1 MAKFEIISIHAP
13 RAGSDRTNSAL
24 CCSMFEFQSTL
35 PVRGAT
41 HRAHREPK
49 AIQAF
54 QSTLPVRGATGWQ
67 CRPSAGCL
75 CYFNP
80 RSPCGERPAGE
91 TGPTG
96 PKGISIHAPR
106 AGSDADIYAARTG
119 KEFQSTLPVRGATWY
134 NVYKKPN
141 IKISIHAPR
150 AGSDQD
156 YIDALAELGVFQS
169 TLPVR
174 GATGELP
181 DISLTQYIS
190 IHAPRAGS
198 DDTKAVQGR
207 RKTTISI
214 HAPRAGS
221 DKGRPRRK
229 RRPRHFNPRSPCGER
244 PGGPCSHGCSSSEI
258 SIHAPRAGSDTSPRR
273 AAPNGA
279 FQSTLPVRG
288 ATLVV
293 NAVAVG
299 ANISIHAPR
308 AGSDQ

>member
-106 AGSDADIYAARTG
+106 AGSD
-119 KEFQSTLPVRGATWY
+119 
-134 NVYKKPN
+134 
-141 IKISIHAPR
+141 
-150 AGSDQD
+150 QD

-198 DDTKAVQGR
+198 DDTKTVQGR

-288 ATLVV
+288 ATRPIFRYLQ
-293 NAVAVG
+293 G
-299 ANISIHAPR
+299 
-308 AGSDQ
+308 G

>member
-174 GATGELP
+174 GAT
-181 DISLTQYIS
+181 
-190 IHAPRAGS
+190 RW
-198 DDTKAVQGR
+198 AVL
-207 RKTTISI
+207 
-214 HAPRAGS
+214 AW
-221 DKGRPRRK
+221 
-229 RRPRHFNPRSPCGER
+229 
-244 PGGPCSHGCSSSEI
+244 
-258 SIHAPRAGSDTSPRR
+258 
-273 AAPNGA
+273 
-279 FQSTLPVRG
+279 V
-288 ATLVV
+288 
-293 NAVAVG
+293 
-299 ANISIHAPR
+299 
-308 AGSDQ
+308 